1 MPIPRREERRS
12 DARFF
17 VAAEDAGRL
26 ELDAPQLVERA
37 LGVQWYDAIGNDA
50 DVAALALCRLRRS
63 RAGVRGG
70 PEHGDA
76 AVREV
81 LAAVSPDAL
90 AWITSRAISYL
101 DENGFPEA
109 VERYIELDL
118 VAGSESAD
126 ADPERDESP

>member
-1 MPIPRREERRS
+1 VPIPRRGDQRS
-12 DARFF
+12 GADYF

-26 ELDAPQLVERA
+26 ELETPRLVERA
-37 LGVQWYDAIGNDA
+37 LGVQWYDTMGNEA

-81 LAAVSPDAL
+81 LATVSPEAL
-90 AWITSRAISYL
+90 TWIASRAISYL
-101 DENGFPEA
+101 DESGFPEA
-109 VERYIELDL
+109 VERYTPLWAE
-118 VAGSESAD
+118 
-126 ADPERDESP
+126 DEAEAP

>member
-1 MPIPRREERRS
+1 VPIPRREERRAE
-12 DARFF
+12 ARFF

-26 ELDAPQLVERA
+26 EVEAPALVERA
-37 LGVQWYDAIGNDA
+37 LGVQWYDVIGNDA

-63 RAGVRGG
+63 RAGMRGG

-90 AWITSRAISYL
+90 AWITSRAVSYL

-109 VERYIELDL
+109 VERYTDLEL
-118 VAGSESAD
+118 VTASEPD
-126 ADPERDESP
+126 DTSP

>member
-1 MPIPRREERRS
+1 VPIPRREERRTE
-12 DARFF
+12 ARFF

-37 LGVQWYDAIGNDA
+37 LGVQWYDVIGNDA
-50 DVAALALCRLRRS
+50 DVAALGLCRLRRS
-63 RAGVRGG
+63 RAGMRGG

-81 LAAVSPDAL
+81 LAAVSPDAV

-109 VERYIELDL
+109 VEPYIDLEL
-118 VAGSESAD
+118 VRTSE
-126 ADPERDESP
+126 PERDDV

>member
-1 MPIPRREERRS
+1 MPIPRREARRP

-26 ELDAPQLVERA
+26 ELEAPQLVERA
-37 LGVQWYDAIGNDA
+37 LGVQWYDLIGNDA

-63 RAGVRGG
+63 RAGLRGG
-70 PEHGDA
+70 PEQGDA

-118 VAGSESAD
+118 VAGSESAS

>member
-1 MPIPRREERRS
+1 MPFPRGGNRRS
-12 DARFF
+12 GADFF

-26 ELDAPQLVERA
+26 ELEVPQIVERA
-37 LGVQWYDAIGNDA
+37 LGVQWYEVIGNDA

-81 LAAVSPDAL
+81 LAGVSSEAL

-109 VERYIELDL
+109 VERYIDL
-118 VAGSESAD
+118 PGDE
-126 ADPERDESP
+126 DPDPDDTGPAS